1 VAGRTLE
8 QDLNPLPDQKA
19 EFIWSGLDYLGRPV
33 DGTTTAHISIGFV
46 YDAVYYRAGGVA
58 QAFGQAGDEVT
69 GVRARQEVTS
79 WKCSEI
85 IIDSLKGKGKGVLA
99 EGWTLSSHHHLD
111 PKDYSKLYKGDG
123 TVTANN
129 TNIITTVAGNGSEGY
144 SGDGGPATE
153 ANLCYPYDIAVDAA
167 GNIFIADLWN
177 HCIRKVDASGVIT
190 TVAGTGT
197 SGYSGD
203 GALATEAQLYYPNG
217 IAVDAAGNIFIADY
231 YNSRIRKVD
240 ASGIITTMAG
250 TGYGGYSGDG
260 GLATEAQLGHP
271 YDVAVDAAGN
281 IFIAD
286 YYNSRIRKVDT
297 RGIITTVA
305 GNGYGSYSGD
315 GGLATKARLSYLHDV
330 AVDAAG
336 NIFIADYGN
345 NRIRKVDA
353 SGIITTVAGT
363 GTSGYSG
370 DGGPATEAR
379 LNYPDG
385 IAVDAAGNIFIAD
398 YGNNRIREVDTSG
411 IITTV
416 AGNGYGSYS
425 GDGGPAIEAW
435 LDCPNGV
442 AVDVAGNIF
451 IADNWNNR
459 IRKVSSPSAFAG
471 AITSG
476 GIPFAEE
483 NGLGHIMS
491 HAGLHKTTIDLDT
504 GITLYEFGY
513 DQDDNLV
520 SITDLFGNQTTINY
534 YGCVPSSI
542 VSPDGITTTFTI
554 DADNHLT
561 RIAYPDGS
569 KYSFEYTLDGLMT
582 AEIEPEGNRFE
593 HDFGTNGRL
602 TDVFDEQGG
611 HWNYARTAYENGDIL
626 TKVTTGE
633 GNLTSYLDHN
643 YSTGKYTS
651 TITDPTGAETLYTQS
666 ADGLSVNKSLSCGME
681 LAFKYDVDSEYRFK
695 YVKEMSESAPS
706 TLEKVT
712 LREKSYQ
719 DTDSDDIPDLITE
732 TVTVNGNT
740 TTLENNTLQSQK
752 TIASPE
758 GRTVTTHYDS
768 SNLMTT
774 SLSIPGLYDTTYGYD
789 ARGRLTSIGARTR
802 ETFFAYDAQGFLSS
816 ITDPEN
822 QTISYTYDPV
832 GRMTWIS
839 RPDGSSV
846 GFAYDQNGNMTLL
859 TNPSDID
866 HGFGYNTVNLKN
878 SYRTPLSGSYSYIYD
893 KDRRLIHTNFPSG
906 SQIKNIY
913 NKIRLV
919 QIQIPE
925 GNIDLSYLCGTKLG
939 SITNGTDTITYEY
952 DGKLVTSETLTGTL
966 NQSLI
971 YSCNDDFNVQDLT
984 YAGKTHN
991 LHL

>member
-1 VAGRTLE
+1 V
-8 QDLNPLPDQKA
+8 
-19 EFIWSGLDYLGRPV
+19 LGRKV
-33 DGTTTAHISIGFV
+33 I
-46 YDAVYYRAGGVA
+46 
-58 QAFGQAGDEVT
+58 
-69 GVRARQEVTS
+69 S
-79 WKCSEI
+79 WKRSDVV
-85 IIDSLKGKGKGVLA
+85 IDSIGKGKGVLA
-99 EGWTLSSHHHLD
+99 EGWTLSSHHYLT
-111 PKDYSKLYKGDG
+111 PQNISRLYKGDG
-123 TVTANN
+123 TVSTNN
-129 TNIITTVAGNGSEGY
+129 AIIINNVAGTETCGD

-153 ANLCYPYDIAVDAA
+153 AQLNWPGGVAVDAA
-167 GNIFIADLWN
+167 GSIFISDEN
-177 HCIRKVDASGVIT
+177 NNRIRRVDTSGVIT
-190 TVAGTGT
+190 TVAGTETWGD
-197 SGYSGD
+197 SGD
-203 GALATEAQLYYPNG
+203 GGPATEAQLNWP
-217 IAVDAAGNIFIADY
+217 
-231 YNSRIRKVD
+231 
-240 ASGIITTMAG
+240 
-250 TGYGGYSGDG
+250 GG
-260 GLATEAQLGHP
+260 
-271 YDVAVDAAGN
+271 VAVDAAGN

-286 YYNSRIRKVDT
+286 SYNNCIRKVDT
-297 RGIITTVA
+297 
-305 GNGYGSYSGD
+305 
-315 GGLATKARLSYLHDV
+315 
-330 AVDAAG
+330 
-336 NIFIADYGN
+336 
-345 NRIRKVDA
+345 
-353 SGIITTVAGT
+353 
-363 GTSGYSG
+363 
-370 DGGPATEAR
+370 
-379 LNYPDG
+379 
-385 IAVDAAGNIFIAD
+385 
-398 YGNNRIREVDTSG
+398 
-411 IITTV
+411 
-416 AGNGYGSYS
+416 
-425 GDGGPAIEAW
+425 
-435 LDCPNGV
+435 
-442 AVDVAGNIF
+442 
-451 IADNWNNR
+451 
-459 IRKVSSPSAFAG
+459 PSAFAG
-471 AITSG
+471 VMTG
-476 GIPFAEE
+476 GDIPFAEE

-491 HAGLHKTTIDLDT
+491 SAGLHKTTIDLDT

-520 SITDLFGNQTTINY
+520 SITDRFGSQTTINY

-542 VSPDGITTTFTI
+542 VSPDGIATTFTI
-554 DADNHLT
+554 DADNYLT

-569 KYSFEYTLDGLMT
+569 NYSFEYTADGLMT

-593 HDFGTNGRL
+593 HDFGTNGRV
-602 TDVFDEQGG
+602 TNVFDEQGG
-611 HWNYARTAYENGDIL
+611 HWNYARTAYENSAIL

-633 GNLTSYLDHN
+633 GNLTSYLDHT

-651 TITDPTGAETLYTQS
+651 TITDPTGSETLYTQS
-666 ADGLSVNKSLSCGME
+666 ADGLSVIKSLSCGME

-695 YVKEMSESAPS
+695 YVKEMSERTPS
-706 TLEKVT
+706 KLEKVT

-719 DTDSDDIPDLITE
+719 DKDSDDIPDLITE
-732 TVTVNGNT
+732 TATVNGNT
-740 TTLENNTLQSQK
+740 ITLENNTLQSQK

-774 SLSIPGLYDTTYGYD
+774 SFSIPGLYDTTYGYD
-789 ARGRLTSIGARTR
+789 ARGRLISIGAGTR

-832 GRMTWIS
+832 GRITWIS